1 MRNESAGI
9 VQEILAFMER
19 FGDRSAA
26 ESGEPALEEAY
37 NKLALQLFQYQF
49 QYNIPYRKYCQA
61 RRKSPLNVREWREI
75 PPLPIQGFKELT
87 LSCEPPEEAEAV
99 FMTSGTTN
107 ADKKGRN
114 YHPTLQVWDKSMALS
129 FAEFVLPDTQRMT
142 TWVISPGSDLNPN
155 SSLSRYVSRAVEL
168 YGSEDSRNF
177 YHAGSG
183 LDMEGLAS
191 AMQAVQGRVE
201 PVLILGTTFSYVHFL
216 DYCQERSLQFTLP
229 AGSIVFDTGGLK
241 GQARE
246 VTVEELHQAF
256 TAAFCLDRSR
266 FVNMYGMTELS
277 SQLYDRTVSSSVSD
291 AQSMYVK
298 SGPAWIRT
306 LVLDPDTLEP
316 VSQGESG
323 VLAHFDLANWN
334 SSLAILTE
342 DTGCMTDRG
351 LMLEGRL
358 QGSEARGCS
367 IAVDQLKQAAWNG

>member
-1 MRNESAGI
+1 
-9 VQEILAFMER
+9 
-19 FGDRSAA
+19 
-26 ESGEPALEEAY
+26 
-37 NKLALQLFQYQF
+37 
-49 QYNIPYRKYCQA
+49 
-61 RRKSPLNVREWREI
+61 
-75 PPLPIQGFKELT
+75 
-87 LSCEPPEEAEAV
+87 
-99 FMTSGTTN
+99 
-107 ADKKGRN
+107 
-114 YHPTLQVWDKSMALS
+114 PTLQVWDKSMALS

-298 SGPAWIRT
+298 SGP
-306 LVLDPDTLEP
+306 
-316 VSQGESG
+316 
-323 VLAHFDLANWN
+323 
-334 SSLAILTE
+334 
-342 DTGCMTDRG
+342 
-351 LMLEGRL
+351 
-358 QGSEARGCS
+358 
-367 IAVDQLKQAAWNG
+367 